1 MIAYVKGELAF
12 VYERTVV
19 VDVNGVGYLVNVS
32 PATIT
37 RLPARGAQ
45 VQIFTY
51 FQSNDAGQSLHGF
64 LTQEEV
70 RLFTLLISV
79 SGIGPKVASAILG
92 AMSPQQIILSI
103 VAQDAVALSKAPGV
117 GKKTAQRVMLEL
129 KDKIKSEA
137 GDESAFAAGAFA
149 GGGAS
154 SAGETVAGGA
164 SVAAKQDAADAL
176 LALGYGR
183 AEAVQTVLEV
193 AEEEMTADAIIK
205 LALKKLMRAGV

>member
-12 VYERTVV
+12 VYERAVV

-45 VQIFTY
+45 VQVFTY

-103 VAQDAVALSKAPGV
+103 VAQDAAALSKAPGV
-117 GKKTAQRVMLEL
+117 GKKTAQRVILEL

-137 GDESAFAAGAFA
+137 GEESAFVASAFSGGA
-149 GGGAS
+149 GGING
-154 SAGETVAGGA
+154 TNAGGA
-164 SVAAKQDAADAL
+164 TAAKQDAADAL

-183 AEAVQTVLEV
+183 AEAVQAVLEV
-193 AEEEMTADAIIK
+193 AEDEMSADTIIK
-205 LALKKLMRAGV
+205 LALKKLARSGI

>member
-12 VYERTVV
+12 VYERSVV

-32 PATIT
+32 PATIS
-37 RLPARGAQ
+37 RLPSRGDG

-51 FQSNDAGQSLHGF
+51 FQSGENGQFLHGF

-92 AMSPQQIILSI
+92 AMTPQQIILAI
-103 VAQDAVALSKAPGV
+103 VAEDAVALSKAPGV

-129 KDKIKSEA
+129 KDKIKTS
-137 GDESAFAAGAFA
+137 GAFEES
-149 GGGAS
+149 GF
-154 SAGETVAGGA
+154 EPTVAFKGTA
-164 SVAAKQDAADAL
+164 SPKQDATDAL

-183 AEAVQTVLEV
+183 AEAVQAVLEV
-193 AEEEMTADAIIK
+193 AIDEINTEGIIK
-205 LALKKLMRAGV
+205 LALKKLARV